1 MYPSKLFVQEAGL
14 NGNRLKPIAIKLA
27 DTSPQLFFKIAT
39 NDINL
44 SCSAILSATK
54 FLHNIVSI
62 GSVVQIRLYF
72 QHRGS
77 LVEPDN
83 LFHNLLSPVHKYH
96 SPIRLRYQ
104 K

>member
-54 FLHNIVSI
+54 FLYNIVSI
-62 GSVVQIRLYF
+62 RFVVQIRLYLASVH
-72 QHRGS
+72 Q
-77 LVEPDN
+77 EPDN
-83 LFHNLLSPVHKYH
+83 LFHNLLSPVHKYG
-96 SPIRLRYQ
+96 S
-104 K
+104 

>member
-54 FLHNIVSI
+54 FLYNIVSI
-62 GSVVQIRLYF
+62 RFVVQIRLYI

-83 LFHNLLSPVHKYH
+83 LFYNLLPPVHKYH
-96 SPIRLRYQ
+96 SPIIL
-104 K
+104 